1 MKHVR
6 AVQVATLVFTAAA
19 LVVPSAATGALPKPT
34 KARIVPFE
42 SFGAVGLGTS
52 QAKAF
57 DKWNPADDCVAGTGG
72 RDTCVWFSNSRTDF
86 PVEAAVLE
94 IANGKVCGLLIRAG
108 EPFRGGDISI
118 TRLKRWKTEE
128 GVGLG
133 SKLRQAKKVLGGKL
147 VDEKRRI
154 TTAFSPATTD
164 GSENLVGEIRIF
176 KRGCEV
182 T

>member
-1 MKHVR
+1 MKHAR
-6 AVQVATLVFTAAA
+6 AVRVATFAAAAAA
-19 LVVPSAATGALPKPT
+19 LVAPSVTTAALPKPT
-34 KARIVPFE
+34 QARIVPFK

-52 QAKAF
+52 KAKAF
-57 DKWNPADDCVAGTGG
+57 DKWNPADDCVVGTGG

-94 IANGKVCGLLIRAG
+94 LSGGKVCGMLIRAG

-133 SKLRQAKKVLGGKL
+133 SKLRRARRVLGGKL
-147 VDEKRRI
+147 VDEKRRV
-154 TTAFSPATTD
+154 TTGFFPATTD